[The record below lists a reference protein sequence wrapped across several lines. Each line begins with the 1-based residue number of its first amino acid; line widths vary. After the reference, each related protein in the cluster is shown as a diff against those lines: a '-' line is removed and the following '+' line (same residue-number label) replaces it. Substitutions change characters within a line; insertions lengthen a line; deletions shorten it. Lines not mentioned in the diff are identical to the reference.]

1 MYTHTLYISSSMLN
15 KLKGSRKHPIPDGGT
30 MSTRSKGKSTFQKF
44 YTQPRCHSYI
54 KAETFLNHQIRH
66 CSLRVTIKSSLQGN
80 ESKISDME
88 RP

>member
-1 MYTHTLYISSSMLN
+1 MLN
-15 KLKGSRKHPIPDGGT
+15 RLKGSRKHSIPDGGT
-30 MSTRSKGKSTFQKF
+30 MSTRSKGKSAFQEF
-44 YTQPRCHSYI
+44 YTQPRCPSHI

-66 CSLRVTIKSSLQGN
+66 YFLRVTINSSLQGN